1 MPNETTL
8 PHERLFAY
16 QAARELLGLICSAH
30 ISNTRIRD
38 QAVNAA
44 SSACLNIAE
53 ATGRTGADQ
62 KRVYTIARGEICE
75 AGAALDIASIAG
87 GCRAES
93 AAAGAAVARRAY
105 ALLCGLI
112 R

>member
-1 MPNETTL
+1 MPNQTTL
-8 PHERLFAY
+8 PHETLYAY
-16 QAARELLGLICSAH
+16 QAARELLGLICGAR

-62 KRVYTIARGEICE
+62 KRVYAIARGEICE
-75 AGAALDIASIAG
+75 AGAALDIASVAG
-87 GCRAES
+87 SCNAE
-93 AAAGAAVARRAY
+93 AAASGAVVARRAY